1 MFSNSKGLSAV
12 SVEGLARLFDTS
24 AMSYEREAQRISK
37 QIHTIAPI
45 PTFKRSNGK

>member
-1 MFSNSKGLSAV
+1 MFANSKGLSAV

-37 QIHTIAPI
+37 QIHTTALI
-45 PTFKRSNGK
+45 TSYKRSNGK